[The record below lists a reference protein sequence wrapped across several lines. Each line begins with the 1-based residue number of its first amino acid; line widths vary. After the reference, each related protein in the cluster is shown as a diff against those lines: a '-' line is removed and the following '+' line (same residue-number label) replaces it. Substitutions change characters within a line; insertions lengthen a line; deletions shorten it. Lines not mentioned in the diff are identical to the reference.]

1 MRLPAVI
8 AALLLTVALAAAAI
22 SPPVGG
28 AQTPPTPGYFAF
40 LPVLYD
46 PPLTATPTATPTVT
60 PPPTATPTRAPSL
73 ACAGDEAMTFAPNS
87 GATGLPLDVA
97 VTSARPSVNVGMQ
110 VAYGGAG
117 VALIGPRVDTGGKG
131 FIWTWTFTPTLP
143 GWYNASF
150 FVNGGDFCA
159 GASVQVSGA
168 ALPTAT
174 PTATPLPTATP
185 TPTRTPSA
193 ACAGDEEMSFDP
205 NPGATGSPLD
215 VSVTS
220 ARASVYVAMQAAY
233 GGAGVALTGPAVSSG
248 GKGYIWTWTF
258 TPYQPGWYTAN
269 FYVNN
274 TDFCAGGAVQVQ
286 GTAVATPTPSR
297 TPTRTVTPPP
307 APSATPTTGTT
318 PPPAGVEWDWRLTF
332 LRIGISGASV
342 APGQQYW
349 RVTKGVFQDWNEGG
363 GSAAIYVDILD
374 QNGNRVDL
382 SPEGTVVGMV
392 RNGGDIPLVWGAKP
406 PWEYPV
412 NSAMYEGLGS
422 YTIWLTLY
430 GLPSERVSGMGLCAT
445 DPEGNLIPEPG
456 HVHCNYLFTFRRTTR
471 SAITTI
477 PAPNEPACTPNWR
490 AWRSPL
496 GKYAFPGEQ
505 PCDQAPRTPQPPYRG
520 RPGQ

>member
-1 MRLPAVI
+1 MRLPVFI
-8 AALLLTVALAAAAI
+8 TAALLTIILAAAAI

-28 AQTPPTPGYFAF
+28 AQTPPTPGFFAF
-40 LPVLYD
+40 LPVVYD
-46 PPLTATPTATPTVT
+46 PPPTATPTAT

-73 ACAGDEAMTFAPNS
+73 ACAGDEAMTFAPNP
-87 GATGLPLDVA
+87 GATGSRLDIS
-97 VTSARPSVNVGMQ
+97 VTSARPSVNVAMQ
-110 VAYGGAG
+110 AAYGGAG
-117 VALIGPRVDTGGKG
+117 VALAGPRVETGGKG
-131 FIWTWTFTPTLP
+131 YIWTWTFTPTLP
-143 GWYNASF
+143 GRYDAAF
-150 FVNGGDFCA
+150 FVNNSDFCA

-215 VSVTS
+215 ISVTS

-286 GTAVATPTPSR
+286 GAAIATPTPSR
-297 TPTRTVTPPP
+297 TPTPPP
-307 APSATPTTGTT
+307 APTSTPVATPTTGPT
-318 PPPAGVEWDWRLTF
+318 PPTGLEWDWRLSF
-332 LRIGISGASV
+332 LHIQLNRASGS
-342 APGQQYW
+342 PRW
-349 RVTKGVFQDWNEGG
+349 SVTKGLFQNSEEGG
-363 GSAAIYVDILD
+363 GGHSIFVDILD
-374 QNGNRVDL
+374 QNGNRVNL
-382 SPEGTVVGMV
+382 SEGTQVGTITWP
-392 RNGGDIPLVWGAKP
+392 GGSDALTWAAKP
-406 PWEYPV
+406 PNEYPV
-412 NSAMYEGLGS
+412 NYPMYSGLGS
-422 YTIWLTLY
+422 YTIWLNLN
-430 GLPSERVSGMGLCAT
+430 GLPSDVLAGMGLVEA
-445 DPEGNLIPEPG
+445 DGVSAPLVALPG
-456 HVHCNYLFTFRRTTR
+456 KIHVNYLFTYRRYPW
-471 SAITTI
+471 SVVAV
-477 PAPNEPACTPNWR
+477 PPDPLEPACTPNWR

-505 PCDQAPRTPQPPYRG
+505 PCDQVPRTPQPPYRG
-520 RPGQ
+520 RSGQ